1 MKYILLIQ
9 LSRFGMIEKIEI
21 ADMKTLKD
29 NMIKDKALLVPFHEI
44 TEALRKIIMFALN
57 TEHQYW
63 TVTVQ

>member
-29 NMIKDKALLVPFHEI
+29 KRIKDKALVVPFHGI
-44 TEALRKIIMFALN
+44 TS
-57 TEHQYW
+57 QYSYL
-63 TVTVQ
+63 V